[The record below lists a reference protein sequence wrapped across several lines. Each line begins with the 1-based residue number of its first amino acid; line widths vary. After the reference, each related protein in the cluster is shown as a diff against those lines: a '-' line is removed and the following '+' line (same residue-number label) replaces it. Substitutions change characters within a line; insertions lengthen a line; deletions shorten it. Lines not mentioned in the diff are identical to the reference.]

1 MSQPIAGKAKD
12 QRRLYGD
19 LAWIWPIVSPPE
31 HYVEEAGLFRKLIE
45 KNSRAKVRTLLHL
58 GCGAGHIDLTLKRH
72 FRITGIDLSEKMLA
86 IARPLNPEVVYCQ
99 GDMRTVRLRKEF
111 DAVVIADSITYMLSK
126 RDLRKAFV
134 TAWTHLKPGGVFCTY
149 AELTVERF
157 EQNKTEVTTCER
169 GGIEIVFIENTF
181 DPDPKDT
188 TCELTCVYLIRE
200 RGRLRM
206 ETDRH
211 IAGLFRLGTWN
222 DLLEDVGFD
231 VRQTVYPGESFPVFV
246 CAKAQ

>member
-1 MSQPIAGKAKD
+1 MSQPTSGNAKD

-31 HYVEEAGLFRKLIE
+31 HYVGEGELFTKLIR
-45 KNSRAKVRTLLHL
+45 KHSRIPVKTLLHL
-58 GCGAGHIDLTLKRH
+58 GCGAGHLDLTLKKH
-72 FRITGIDLSEKMLA
+72 LMITGVDLSDKMLA
-86 IARPLNPEVVYCQ
+86 LARPLNPEVVYCH

-111 DAVVIADSITYMLSK
+111 DAVVIADSITYMLSE

-134 TAWTHLKPGGVFCTY
+134 TAWTHLKPGGVFFTY

-157 EQNKTEVTTCER
+157 EQNKTEVTACER
-169 GGIEIVFIENTF
+169 GGTEIVFIENTF
-181 DPDPKDT
+181 DPDPRDT
-188 TCELTCVYLIRE
+188 TCELTFVYLIRE
-200 RGRLRM
+200 KGRLRM

-222 DLLEDVGFD
+222 DLLEDVGFN
-231 VRQTVYPGESFPVFV
+231 VRQTMYPGESFPVFV